1 MRGNSM
7 RKRLLRKK
15 IRSGRRCYSGAMLA
29 SEKQEILTRLEEGQK
44 ALALALDG
52 VDAEEAAWKPVTRE
66 WSILECVEHLVVAEE
81 FLFSRLEAAR
91 PASGVVLDRAREA
104 AILSRGLD
112 RSTRMESPEV
122 GRPHGRFCSL
132 QEAVANFSEVR
143 TRTVDWV
150 NGLERDPRS
159 WLTDHPIIRGPVN
172 CYEILLIISVHPRR
186 HSEQIKL
193 VRSSFARSRQPERT
207 DSSPTLQA

>member
-1 MRGNSM
+1 
-7 RKRLLRKK
+7 
-15 IRSGRRCYSGAMLA
+15 MLD
-29 SEKQEILTRLEEGQK
+29 SEKQEILAHLDEGQQ
-44 ALALALDG
+44 ALTLALDG
-52 VDAEEAAWKPVTRE
+52 VDEKEAAWKPVARE
-66 WSILECVEHLVVAEE
+66 WSILECVEHLVLAEE

-91 PASGVVLDRAREA
+91 PAAGVVSNRAREA

-122 GRPHGRFCSL
+122 GRPHGRFNSL
-132 QEAVANFSEVR
+132 QKACANFSEVR

-159 WLTDHPIIRGPVN
+159 WLTDHPIIQGPVN
-172 CYEILLIISVHPRR
+172 CYEILLTISVHPRR

-193 VRSSFARSRQPERT
+193 IRSSFARSRQPERT
-207 DSSPTLQA
+207 DPSPT